1 MWSFRVGSIPAIATK
16 RRKMIHRLKLFM
28 ISN

>member
-16 RRKMIHRLKLFM
+16 RRKMIHRLIIIYGL
-28 ISN
+28 N